1 MSLQSAAD
9 PDHLAKFAHSP
20 PSMNLLFYKLKGRNA
35 SLESYSIKLA
45 DTNRLMACRQP
56 TTTSTS

>member
-9 PDHLAKFAHSP
+9 PDHPAKFAHSP
-20 PSMNLLFYKLKGRNA
+20 PSMNLPFYKLKGRNA

-45 DTNRLMACRQP
+45 DTNRLMACR
-56 TTTSTS
+56 